1 MIMRFGFDKDLG
13 AENYAPDAVEGN
25 YLGAQS
31 QEKAISQETRKLID
45 DKVRKILQD
54 AYATATQIISEN
66 KDLHEKIAKDLFE
79 KEEMLKDEFD
89 AYFVDITNV
98 PEKIIK

>member
-1 MIMRFGFDKDLG
+1 MIDG
-13 AENYAPDAVEGN
+13 
-25 YLGAQS
+25 
-31 QEKAISQETRKLID
+31 
-45 DKVRKILQD
+45 KVRKILQD
-54 AYATATQIISEN
+54 AYAIATKIISEN

-89 AYFVDITNV
+89 AYFVDMTNV